1 MERSR
6 NAWVPPSWAKL
17 QGCGPKRLKLF
28 NIVSSM
34 ATHCSA
40 HSRCSTNVYETSV
53 RIASRVYDK
62 IWNGSRTGEFTF
74 TKRQLCVSL
83 LTCIVS
89 YLCDSAPFYTE
100 KKWGSESS
108 SHSSKVTPPPTRQGC
123 KMKLNSHLI
132 SSTLSPVLVLTPFCD
147 PTHVSW
153 PPWACRSSKKTSFS
167 LVLDLF
173 LGWSSIPL
181 TCFPILSCAKKNSP
195 RFPPTLCLLLF
206 QWERAWWKVLAGP
219 LVQIGICQCQVG
231 CPSPFLFFASSPS
244 FPLALEWWF
253 QGAFKPLHNLVLV
266 WPPSLP

>member
-1 MERSR
+1 MTKFEMGVEGGSSPSRS
-6 NAWVPPSWAKL
+6 ASS
-17 QGCGPKRLKLF
+17 
-28 NIVSSM
+28 VS
-34 ATHCSA
+34 
-40 HSRCSTNVYETSV
+40 
-53 RIASRVYDK
+53 
-62 IWNGSRTGEFTF
+62 
-74 TKRQLCVSL
+74 VSL
-83 LTCIVS
+83 HALSLICVIQPHFTRKRNEAQRVQ
-89 YLCDSAPFYTE
+89 
-100 KKWGSESS
+100 
-108 SHSSKVTPPPTRQGC
+108 VTHPKSPPLTRQGC

-253 QGAFKPLHNLVLV
+253 QGAFKLLHNLVLV